1 MIGHGETKA
10 TDCPGRNVHIAEIR
24 QMATAQLAAA
34 GDAVPASEGPVAKAA
49 ASKEM
54 LSDLRK

>member
-1 MIGHGETKA
+1 
-10 TDCPGRNVHIAEIR
+10 
-24 QMATAQLAAA
+24 MATAQLAAA
-34 GDAVPASEGPVAKAA
+34 GAAVPASEAPVAKAA